1 MEERKRDWEH
11 IEKTTEESSRFLKV
25 LCQCGCFG
33 GIPENKYGDVL
44 RCLRAQNRKFQKGSM
59 ILQSGRRKNPAGI
72 VLSGTVKLTLYS
84 ESDSEINTNHCTAGE
99 MFGENL
105 ACSDLVNHY
114 MQIWAES
121 DCEILFLDFTAL
133 FSLEGCTCPFKMKVS
148 TNLLQEF
155 ARKVNFLNDKVR
167 ILAQKRLRDKI
178 KIYLQTCK
186 CDSEGWIS
194 LPYDR
199 NSLAEFICADRSAL
213 SRELGRMQRE
223 GILRLEN
230 NRVQLCREDGEA
242 DRPAY
247 RKEF

>member
-1 MEERKRDWEH
+1 MEKRKHDWKYTV
-11 IEKTTEESSRFLKV
+11 KTTENSTHFSHV
-25 LCQCGCFG
+25 LRQCSCFG

-59 ILQSGRRKNPAGI
+59 ILQSGSRKNPAGI
-72 VLSGTVKLTLYS
+72 VLAGTVKLTLYS
-84 ESDSEINTNHCTAGE
+84 ESDSEIYTNHCSQGD

-133 FSLEGCTCPFKMKVS
+133 FSLEGCACPFKMKVS

-186 CDSEGWIS
+186 CGPDGWIS

-199 NSLAEFICADRSAL
+199 NNLAEFICADRSAL

-223 GILRLEN
+223 GILKLEN
-230 NRVQLCREDGEA
+230 NRVQLCQKD
-242 DRPAY
+242 
-247 RKEF
+247 FLL